1 MASLNPQTLI
11 NENLSYFSL
20 NGGGTSG
27 QLANPSFMSS
37 VSALETIGVDAGFT
51 MKFEN
56 GFGENTIIQNEGG
69 IILDNGPIKLSVQN
83 DVAVRGVLR
92 VENTAG
98 TQGLTISSGTVNT
111 VIAAKDGLP
120 TITLQ
125 NVDNSIVISNDLRVG
140 GSISLGNTTD
150 STTLTA
156 DYLSFGGSAG
166 QIGGILQNGTNIYV
180 GSGTNLVGTGMKFD
194 AQGNATLPGD
204 ITSSRSSTNHG
215 GNLIA
220 TADNIT
226 ASLTAKGS
234 TIAPTGNG
242 FLLSS
247 INNVDPNVETLN
259 AVQLSAINGTATSEI
274 TSLNGRLDV
283 QATNKSV
290 QVQATNGNVNLKTT
304 TAGDINIQSADEF
317 FLQTVNTANITS
329 GSSFTV
335 TTTTGNIV
343 LDAANQFLADST
355 VLTNVTSSDT
365 VQVNAPHVNILSGD
379 LNLSSVGSIDLSGTT
394 NITGATT
401 VTGNINLNAGSGT
414 LQLTAPTTNVNGNLA
429 VTGSITGTIVPNNPI
444 NLANSPNRLVV
455 YCDSGNAS
463 LIRVTDAP
471 GTSGTPAKRLLL
483 WTGANA
489 YVHSDGD
496 TGRILI
502 LNGAD
507 QVNFQTPLLTQN
519 GNALIGAV
527 VNTAIYSG
535 TALLSNNS
543 QWYFNCRNP
552 AASYNLS
559 PAPVGNTPLPGGLYS
574 VQSTAFSYQNETRS
588 IGGTLSYTGGA
599 NGNAAGFFLT
609 PSTRSYTDDYQWLEG
624 TADGLFRFNFK
635 TGGGFVG
642 FSVVIVRLC

>member
-11 NENLSYFSL
+11 NENLSYFSQ

-37 VSALETIGVDAGFT
+37 VSAVETIGIDAGFS
-51 MKFEN
+51 MRFEN
-56 GFGENTIIQNEGG
+56 GLGENSIIQNDAG
-69 IILDNGPIKLSVQN
+69 IILENGPVNLKVQN
-83 DVAVRGVLR
+83 EVAVRGVLR

-98 TQGLTISSGTVNT
+98 NQGLTISSGAVNT

-125 NVDNSIVISNDLRVG
+125 NVDNSIAISNDLRVG
-140 GSISLGNTTD
+140 GSISLGNTSD
-150 STTLTA
+150 STTITT
-156 DYLSFGGSAG
+156 DYLSFGSSG

-180 GSGTNLVGTGMKFD
+180 GAGTNLVGSGMKFD

-220 TADNIT
+220 KADNIT

-259 AVQLSAINGTATSEI
+259 AVQLSAINGSATSEI

-317 FLQTVNTANITS
+317 FLQTVNTANITT

-335 TTTTGNIV
+335 ATTTGNIV
-343 LDAANQFLADST
+343 LDAANQVFVDSN

-365 VQVNAPHVNILSGD
+365 VQLSAPHINVASTD
-379 LNLSSVGSIDLSGTT
+379 LNLISTGSIDLSGPT

-414 LQLTAPTTNVNGNLA
+414 LQLTAPTTNVNGDLA
-429 VTGSITGTIVPNNPI
+429 VTGAITGTIRPSNPI
-444 NLANSPNRLVV
+444 NLINSPNRLVIS
-455 YCDSGNAS
+455 CDSGNAS
-463 LIRVTDAP
+463 AIRIADAS
-471 GTSGTPAKRLLL
+471 GTSGTPAKRLVL
-483 WTGANA
+483 WTGANS
-489 YVHSDGD
+489 YVHSDGPD
-496 TGRILI
+496 GKILI
-502 LNGAD
+502 LSGID

-527 VNTAIYSG
+527 VNTPIYSG
-535 TALLSNNS
+535 TSLLSNNS
-543 QWYFNCRNP
+543 YWKFNCRNP

-559 PAPVGNTPLPGGLYS
+559 PSPVGNTPLPGGLYS
-574 VQSTAFSYQNETRS
+574 IQSSAFSYQNETRS
-588 IGGTLSYTGGA
+588 CGGVLSYTGGS
-599 NGNAAGFFLT
+599 NGIAAGWTFT
-609 PSTRSYTDDYQWLEG
+609 PSTRSYTDDFQWLEG
-624 TADGLFRFNFK
+624 TSDGGFQFNFR

-642 FSVVIVRLC
+642 FSVVIVRMC

>member
-11 NENLSYFSL
+11 NENLSYFSQ

-37 VSALETIGVDAGFT
+37 VSAVETIGIDAGFS
-51 MKFEN
+51 MRFEN
-56 GFGENTIIQNEGG
+56 GLGENSIIQNDAG
-69 IILDNGPIKLSVQN
+69 IILENGPVNLKVQN
-83 DVAVRGVLR
+83 EVAVRGVLR

-98 TQGLTISSGTVNT
+98 NQGLTISSGAVNT

-125 NVDNSIVISNDLRVG
+125 NVDNSIAISNDLRVG

-150 STTLTA
+150 STTITT
-156 DYLSFGGSAG
+156 DYLSFGSSG

-180 GSGTNLVGTGMKFD
+180 GAGTNLVGSGMKFD

-220 TADNIT
+220 KADNIT

-259 AVQLSAINGTATSEI
+259 AVQLSAINGSATSEI
-274 TSLNGRLDV
+274 TSLNGRLDI

-290 QVQATNGNVNLKTT
+290 QAQATNGNVNLKTT
-304 TAGDINIQSADEF
+304 TAGDIVLTSADEF
-317 FLQTVNTANITS
+317 FLQTVNTANITT

-335 TTTTGNIV
+335 ATTTGNIV
-343 LDAANQFLADST
+343 LDAANQFLADSN

-379 LNLSSVGSIDLSGTT
+379 LNLTSTGSIDLSGPT

-414 LQLTAPTTNVNGNLA
+414 LQLTAPTTNVNGNLN
-429 VTGSITGTIVPNNPI
+429 VTGTILGTITPANPL
-444 NLANSPNRLVV
+444 NLYNGPNRLLL
-455 YCDSGNAS
+455 YCDSGNIS
-463 LIRVTDAP
+463 QIRIAEAP
-471 GTSGTPAKRLLL
+471 GTSGTPAKRLIV
-483 WTGANA
+483 WTGANS
-489 YVHSDGD
+489 YVHSDGPD
-496 TGRILI
+496 GKILI
-502 LNGAD
+502 LSGMD
-507 QVNFQTPLLTQN
+507 SVNFQTPVVTQN
-519 GNALIGAV
+519 GSPFIGGV
-527 VNTAIYSG
+527 VNTVVYSG
-535 TALLSNNS
+535 SALLYQN
-543 QWYFNCRNP
+543 QYWKFTCRNP
-552 AASYNLS
+552 ALSRSLS
-559 PAPVGNTPLPGGLYS
+559 PTPTSTTPIPSGIYS
-574 VQSTAFSYQNETRS
+574 IQSSAFSYQNETRS
-588 IGGTLSYTGGA
+588 CGGILSFSGGS
-599 NGNAAGFFLT
+599 NGTCAGWTFS
-609 PSTRSYTDDYQWLEG
+609 PSTRSVVDDFQWLEG
-624 TADGLFRFNFK
+624 TSDGGFQFNFR
-635 TGGGFVG
+635 TGGGGVAFT
-642 FSVVIVRLC
+642 VIITRLC

>member
-11 NENLSYFSL
+11 NENLSYFSQ

-37 VSALETIGVDAGFT
+37 VSAVETIGIDAGFS

-56 GFGENTIIQNEGG
+56 GLGENSIIQNDSG
-69 IILDNGPIKLSVQN
+69 IILDNGPVNLKVQN
-83 DVAVRGVLR
+83 EVAVRGVLR

-98 TQGLTISSGTVNT
+98 NQGLTISSGTLNT

-125 NVDNSIVISNDLRVG
+125 NVDNSIAISNDLRVG
-140 GSISLGNTTD
+140 GNISLGNTTD
-150 STTLTA
+150 STTLTT
-156 DYLSFGGSAG
+156 DYLSFGSSG

-180 GSGTNLVGTGMKFD
+180 GAGTNLVGSGMKFD

-220 TADNIT
+220 KADNIT

-234 TIAPTGNG
+234 TIAPTGKG

-259 AVQLSAINGTATSEI
+259 AVQLSAINGSATSEI
-274 TSLNGRLDV
+274 TSLNGRLDI

-290 QVQATNGNVNLKTT
+290 QTQATNGNINLKTT

-317 FLQTVNTANITS
+317 FLQTVNTSNITS
-329 GSSFTV
+329 GASFTV
-335 TTTTGNIV
+335 TTTTGNVV
-343 LDAANQFLADST
+343 LDAANQVLVDSN

-379 LNLSSVGSIDLSGTT
+379 LNLTSVGSIDLSGPT
-394 NITGATT
+394 NITGTTT

-414 LQLTAPTTNVNGNLA
+414 LQLTAPTTNVNGDLA
-429 VTGSITGTIVPNNPI
+429 VTGAITGTIRPSNPI
-444 NLANSPNRLVV
+444 NLINSPNRLVIS
-455 YCDSGNAS
+455 CDSGNAS
-463 LIRVTDAP
+463 VIRLADAS
-471 GTSGTPAKRLLL
+471 GTSGTPAKRLAVF
-483 WTGANA
+483 TGASS

-502 LNGAD
+502 LSGAD

-527 VNTAIYSG
+527 VNTPIYSG
-535 TALLSNNS
+535 SATL
-543 QWYFNCRNP
+543 QGGQYWQFNCRNP
-552 AASYNLS
+552 SLS
-559 PAPVGNTPLPGGLYS
+559 NAYLNPRPTSTTPLPGGLYFVS
-574 VQSTAFSYQNETRS
+574 STSFSYQNETRS
-588 IGGTLSYTGGA
+588 VGAILSFTGGA
-599 NGNAAGFFLT
+599 NGTAAGFFIT
-609 PSTRSYTDDYQWLEG
+609 ASPRSYVDDWSYIEG
-624 TADGLFRFNFK
+624 QANGTFNFVFH
-635 TGGGFVG
+635 TGGGAVAFA
-642 FSVVIVRLC
+642 ITITRAC